1 MSGTIT
7 GSHSSTVTLTSNPST
22 VTSTATIKVAN
33 GAGLTGTSTTAWV
46 LTNYGYINGGG
57 TAGVGVS
64 FGGGGTVTNKA
75 GGTIDGGRYAIH
87 ITGGAAR
94 IANYGQI
101 DGARYGIDL
110 LGSTVNTGTVV
121 STVTNSATIT
131 GGIGAGVVLHT
142 SGTVTNK
149 SAGLIDGGDNGV
161 VLTNATLV
169 NAGHVVGAPGAGA
182 AVRGGSVINQ
192 IGGTIYGS
200 AAGVGAYQ
208 KAVTVSNA

>member
-33 GAGLTGTSTTAWV
+33 GVGLTGTSTTAWV

-64 FGGGGTVTNKA
+64 FGGGGTVNNKA
-75 GGTIDGGRYAIH
+75 RGTLD
-87 ITGGAAR
+87 GGAAR
-94 IANYGQI
+94 IANNGQS
-101 DGARYGIDL
+101 DGSRYGIDL
-110 LGSTVNTGTVV
+110 LGSTVNTGTVF

-131 GGIGAGVVLHT
+131 GGIGAGVVPHT
-142 SGTVTNK
+142 SRTVPNK

-169 NAGHVVGAPGAGA
+169 NAGHVVGATGAGA